1 MLEVVDG
8 GMLEVVS
15 GGVTGFC
22 REFTCADSTASCRVI
37 FFKSA
42 CWVAEFCVS
51 DANTTAF
58 APATTECPSAR
69 RVG

>member
-22 REFTCADSTASCRVI
+22 REFTCADSTAS
-37 FFKSA
+37 
-42 CWVAEFCVS
+42 
-51 DANTTAF
+51 
-58 APATTECPSAR
+58 
-69 RVG
+69 